1 MTRKKFGDDL
11 TKFPRSE
18 LLLFYLLWP
27 LILLPK
33 EVQFV
38 VIAAVLVYLFRQ
50 EKLKFDVLS
59 YFLIFYISVYILSVV
74 VNLVTYSYGFE
85 RILATLN
92 TISIW
97 IVALFYY
104 LVYKVE
110 KIDLQAIQ
118 KISFYNYIGLIGLWM
133 FSQGIYIITGIREI
147 NISDKVL
154 YYTEWFSGKE
164 VVRFVGLMEY
174 PNLIIMFCLFFY
186 PLFCKQA
193 IGIKKFWRSRF
204 LIVLG
209 LFPIISTYSRS
220 GYMVIVIGL
229 VALLLFYLHKYL
241 DYKKLVVIYSL
252 SLSMAVAV
260 FFYTDL
266 SETFMT
272 NLLELFSARKGS
284 NDSRIFLMVE
294 SIRIPFENSPIIGMG
309 IKDRSAIGYPLG
321 SHSTFVG
328 FMYKTGILG
337 VLLGTV
343 VFVIITLKLITTKE
357 NRFSKMLTIFMLI
370 MPIVFLVEDIDGSN
384 WLIVFYFIFV
394 ALLINRNRIFYE
406 KE

>member
-1 MTRKKFGDDL
+1 M
-11 TKFPRSE
+11 
-18 LLLFYLLWP
+18 
-27 LILLPK
+27 
-33 EVQFV
+33 
-38 VIAAVLVYLFRQ
+38 
-50 EKLKFDVLS
+50 KFDVLS
-59 YFLIFYISVYILSVV
+59 YFLIFYISIYIFSVV
-74 VNLVTYSYGFE
+74 VNLVTYSFGFE

-104 LVYKVE
+104 LVYKTE
-110 KIDLQAIQ
+110 QIDLQAIQ

-133 FSQGIYIITGIREI
+133 VSQGIYFVTGIREI
-147 NISDKVL
+147 SISDKVL
-154 YYTEWFSGKE
+154 YYTEWFSGTE

-186 PLFCKQA
+186 PLFCKHA
-193 IGIKKFWRSRF
+193 LGMERYWASRF

-209 LFPIISTYSRS
+209 LLPIISTYSRS
-220 GYMVIVIGL
+220 GYLVIVIGL
-229 VALLLFYLHKYL
+229 AALLLFYLHKYL
-241 DYKKLVVIYSL
+241 DYKKIVVIYTL
-252 SLSMAVAV
+252 SLATVITA

-266 SETFMT
+266 SESFMT
-272 NLLELFSARKGS
+272 NLLELFSAREGS
-284 NDSRIFLMVE
+284 NDSRTFLMVE

-321 SHSTFVG
+321 SHSTFIG

-337 VLLGTV
+337 VLLGTI
-343 VFVIITLKLITTKE
+343 VFIIITLKIISAKE
-357 NRFSKMLTIFMLI
+357 NPFSKMLTIFMLI

-394 ALLINRNRIFYE
+394 ALLIKSNRIFFE